1 MGLILEDAEALLE
14 AGEAAPE
21 VRFSLDCVFAQLVPA
36 HHHQDNVQLV
46 QNDA

>member
-1 MGLILEDAEALLE
+1 MGLILEDGEALLE
-14 AGEAAPE
+14 AAEAAPE
-21 VRFSLDCVFAQLVPA
+21 VRFGLDGVFAQLIPA